1 MNGKISKFHAVVI
14 GRPALNKLPS
24 VIFGGQKVASIWMEE
39 L

>member
-14 GRPALNKLPS
+14 GRPALNKLTG
-24 VIFGGQKVASIWMEE
+24 VIFSEQKVAPIWMDE